1 MRSGILILA
10 GVVAAAAA
18 LGWYQYSAD
27 QTRQQGFVFGNELQQ
42 IQDDLKQL
50 QTQFY
55 SSITSWEEGE
65 IGRDELLARLNTH
78 MGGFEEVISRYDG
91 LRPPEGFEA
100 AVELFRLSSQAQME
114 SDAQYIE
121 WISTGQD
128 SAKLRSDLQLKESFD
143 LEMAALAEYNRAKS
157 GIPPE

>member
-65 IGRDELLARLNTH
+65 IGRDELLTRLNTH

-91 LRPPEGFEA
+91 LRPPEVLRPPSSSSGSPR
-100 AVELFRLSSQAQME
+100 RLRWRVTLNTSSG
-114 SDAQYIE
+114 Y
-121 WISTGQD
+121 
-128 SAKLRSDLQLKESFD
+128 
-143 LEMAALAEYNRAKS
+143 
-157 GIPPE
+157 PPARILPSCVRTFS

>member
-1 MRSGILILA
+1 MRRGILILA
-10 GVVAAAAA
+10 VVVAAAAA
-18 LGWYQYSAD
+18 LGWYQYTAD

-50 QTQFY
+50 QAQFY

-65 IGRDELLARLNTH
+65 IDRTELLARLHAH
-78 MGGFEEVISRYDG
+78 MDGFEGVMSRYDE
-91 LRPPEGFEA
+91 LSPPDDFEA
-100 AVELFRLSSQAQME
+100 AVDLFRLSSRAQME

-157 GIPPE
+157 GIPSE

>member
-1 MRSGILILA
+1 MRGGILILA
-10 GVVAAAAA
+10 VVVTAAAA
-18 LGWYQYSAD
+18 LGWYQYTAD

-65 IGRDELLARLNTH
+65 IDRDELLARLHTH
-78 MGGFEEVISRYDG
+78 MDDFEVVVSRYDV
-91 LRPPEGFEA
+91 LRPPDDFEA
-100 AVELFRLSSQAQME
+100 AVDLFRLSSEAQME